1 VNNLKNEDMK
11 SEINLSLENG
21 MNLKMEDNGKQI
33 EEKNDENNI

>member
-33 EEKNDENNI
+33 EEKNYENNI

>member
-1 VNNLKNEDMK
+1 MK
-11 SEINLSLENG
+11 SEINLSLENC

>member
-1 VNNLKNEDMK
+1 MK